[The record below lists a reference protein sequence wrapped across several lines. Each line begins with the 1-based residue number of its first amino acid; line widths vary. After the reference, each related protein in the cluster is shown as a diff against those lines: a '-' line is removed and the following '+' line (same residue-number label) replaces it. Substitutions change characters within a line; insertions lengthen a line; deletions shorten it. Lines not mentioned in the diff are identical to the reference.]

1 MAGTRLEYCT
11 FDVFTLQRF
20 AGNPLAIVHVPA
32 STELGQGDKQIVARE
47 FNYSETVFLHAQEH
61 GRANTWRID
70 IFLTTAEVPFA
81 GHPTI
86 GTAVCALS
94 RLPAAPGQDGRPVE
108 GTFITKAGE
117 IPVSYYPNDG
127 VATARIPHNVHIHEC
142 VLSRTQLLQIQPSI
156 AILDSA
162 KRPRVPS
169 RSPVVSIVKG
179 MTFALIEVDSLAT
192 LNAVATG
199 SFSVDVPLD
208 KDWDQSFVALYF
220 YFRQADSTDGTRNL
234 RTRMVEGTLED
245 PATGSAASALACYL
259 SLVDHHAGGD
269 DEGGGGGGAPGQTL
283 KYRIL
288 QGVEMGRK
296 SDIGVE
302 LTLAPPTAANRPR
315 AVETVVL
322 SGSAVRIMEGNLSL

>member
-1 MAGTRLEYCT
+1 MAGIRLEYCT
-11 FDVFTLQRF
+11 FDVFTLKRF

-32 STELGQGDKQIVARE
+32 STKLGQEDKQIVARE

-61 GRANTWRID
+61 DRANTWRID
-70 IFLTTAEVPFA
+70 IFLTMAEVPFA

-86 GTAVCALS
+86 GAAVCALS
-94 RLPAAPGQDGRPVE
+94 RLPPAPGQDGRLVE

-117 IPVSYYPNDG
+117 IPVRYYPHDG
-127 VATARIPHNVHIHEC
+127 VATARIPHNVHIHSG
-142 VLSRTQLLQIQPSI
+142 VLSRTQLLKIQPSI

-162 KRPRVPS
+162 KLPRVPL

-179 MTFALIEVDSLAT
+179 MTFALIQVNSLAT

-199 SFSVDVPLD
+199 SFAVDVPLD

-259 SLVDHHAGGD
+259 SLVDQQTDGD
-269 DEGGGGGGAPGQTL
+269 GGGGGGARGQTL
-283 KYRIL
+283 KYHIL

-296 SDIGVE
+296 SEIGVE
-302 LTLAPPTAANRPR
+302 VTLAPTADPR

-322 SGSAVRIMEGNLSL
+322 SGSAMRIMEGSLSL

>member
-1 MAGTRLEYCT
+1 MRPYTMAGTRLEYCT
-11 FDVFTLQRF
+11 LDVFTLKRF
-20 AGNPLAIVHVPA
+20 AGNPLAIVQVPA
-32 STELGQGDKQIVARE
+32 SAELSQEDKQIVARE

-86 GTAVCALS
+86 GAAVHALS
-94 RLPAAPGQDGRPVE
+94 RLPGPDNDRQLVE

-117 IPVSYYPNDG
+117 IPVSYYPSDG

-142 VLSRTQLLQIQPSI
+142 VLPRAQLFQIQPSI
-156 AILDSA
+156 AVLASS
-162 KRPRVPS
+162 KMPRVPS
-169 RSPVVSIVKG
+169 SSPVVSIVKG
-179 MTFALIEVDSLAT
+179 MTFGLIEVDSLAT

-208 KDWDQSFVALYF
+208 RDWDQSFVALYF
-220 YFRQADSTDGTRNL
+220 YFRQADASDGTRML

-259 SLVDHHAGGD
+259 SLVEGESDGGR
-269 DEGGGGGGAPGQTL
+269 GGGGGAPGQTL
-283 KYRIL
+283 KYRIS
-288 QGVEMGRK
+288 QGVEIGRK

-302 LTLAPPTAANRPR
+302 VTMAPSTNPR

-322 SGSAVRIMEGNLSL
+322 SGSAVRVMEGSLSL

>member
-1 MAGTRLEYCT
+1 MAGIRLEYCT
-11 FDVFTLQRF
+11 FDVFTLKRF

-32 STELGQGDKQIVARE
+32 STKLGQEDKQIVARE

-61 GRANTWRID
+61 DRANTWRID
-70 IFLTTAEVPFA
+70 IFLTMAEVPFA

-86 GTAVCALS
+86 GAAVCALS
-94 RLPAAPGQDGRPVE
+94 RLPPAAPGQDGRLVE

-117 IPVSYYPNDG
+117 IPVRYYPNDG
-127 VATARIPHNVHIHEC
+127 VATARIPHNVHIHSG
-142 VLSRTQLLQIQPSI
+142 VLSRTQLLKIQPSI

-162 KRPRVPS
+162 KLPRVPS

-179 MTFALIEVDSLAT
+179 MTFALIQVNSLAT

-199 SFSVDVPLD
+199 SFAVDVPLD

-259 SLVDHHAGGD
+259 SLVDQQTDGD
-269 DEGGGGGGAPGQTL
+269 GGGEGARGQTL
-283 KYRIL
+283 KYRIS
-288 QGVEMGRK
+288 QGVEMGRQ
-296 SDIGVE
+296 SEIGVE
-302 LTLAPPTAANRPR
+302 VTLAPTADPR

-322 SGSAVRIMEGNLSL
+322 SGSAMRIMEGSLSL